1 MYEEQTYEALLERM
15 LDRVPEGMD
24 KREGSI
30 IYDALAPAAAE
41 MAQMYVE
48 LDINQ
53 NLMFADTASGDYLD
67 RAVAW
72 SGITRKEAIAAQMRG
87 VFYSTNNV
95 LMDIAIG
102 SRFSID
108 DLHYRAS
115 ERLSLGNYRMEC
127 ESVGLEG
134 GQHFGSMLPIDYVN
148 GLVRA
153 ELTELLV
160 PGTDRETDSKLRTR
174 YFTTSRK
181 PGTSGNKYH
190 YLEWALQVPGVGGA
204 KVYPLWNGPKTVKV
218 VIIDTDSLPAS
229 SVLVQQVQD
238 YIDPTPGQGEG
249 QAPIGAVVTVAAAIG
264 KVINITATLTLAAGY
279 TLQEITNSFHV
290 VLETWRKSRVFATT
304 YVSHAV
310 IGALLLG
317 TDGVLDYSGLLLNGS
332 TVNVALTDE
341 EVPLMGTVNL
351 GV

>member
-1 MYEEQTYEALLERM
+1 MYEDQTFEALLERM

-30 IYDALAPAAAE
+30 VYDALAPAAAE

-67 RAVAW
+67 RTIAW
-72 SGITRKEAIAAQMRG
+72 SGIIRKQAIAAQLRG
-87 VFYSTNNV
+87 VFYSANDA

-102 SRFSID
+102 SRYSLD
-108 DLHYRAS
+108 DINYRAI
-115 ERLSLGNYRMEC
+115 EKLSLGNYRMEC

-134 GQHFGSMLPIDYVN
+134 GQRFGSMLPIDYVN

-153 ELTELLV
+153 ELSELLV
-160 PGTDRETDSKLRTR
+160 PGADRETDSKLRTR

-190 YLEWALQVPGVGGA
+190 YLEWALQITGVGGA

-238 YIDPTPGQGEG
+238 YIDPSPGLGEG
-249 QAPIGAVVTVAAAIG
+249 QAPIGAVVTVAAATG
-264 KVINITATLTLAAGY
+264 KFINITATVTLASGY
-279 TLQEITNSFHV
+279 ALQDIVNSFDSA
-290 VLETWRKSRVFATT
+290 LETWRKSRVFTTT

-317 TDGVLDYSGLLLNGS
+317 TDGVLDYTGLLLNGS

-341 EVPLMGTVNL
+341 EVPRIGTVNL